1 MYDVILYIGGI
12 FMKQNELTLEPM
24 SFGAMLKKSAGE
36 IKNVRSL
43 VTCAMLIALCVAL
56 SLLKIPVLGGM
67 LHIKFTY
74 LIYALSGL
82 LYGPVM
88 TAILGIGDQLI
99 AETLLAGNAPLLGF
113 IFSFALR
120 GFFFGLVF
128 YYPNFAR
135 YSEKFGFLRISFCK
149 VADTAINNIVIN
161 TALLYHYGWIT
172 ADSVFVAILA
182 RVGKNLVLLPFEIL
196 LLAIFLRAMMP
207 IMTKLKL
214 LPKMGELKITKL
226 QVAFAIALAL
236 AGLAAVVIYGIVKM

>member
-1 MYDVILYIGGI
+1 
-12 FMKQNELTLEPM
+12 M
-24 SFGAMLKKSAGE
+24 SFREMMVKSASE

-56 SLLKIPVLGGM
+56 SLLKIPVLGGV

-74 LIYALSGL
+74 LIYALTGL

-88 TAILGIGDQLI
+88 TAILGVGDQII
-99 AETLLAGNAPLLGF
+99 AETLLAGNAPLFGF

-135 YSEKFGFLRISFCK
+135 YSEKFGFLRISLCK
-149 VADTAINNIVIN
+149 SADTLVNNIIIN
-161 TALLYHYGWIT
+161 TALLYHYKWIT
-172 ADSVFVAILA
+172 ADSVFVAMLA
-182 RVGKNLVLLPFEIL
+182 RVAKNVVFLPFEML
-196 LLAIFLRAMMP
+196 LLAVFLRAMMP

-214 LPKMGELKITKL
+214 LPPMGELKVTKMQIIL
-226 QVAFAIALAL
+226 AILLAAL
-236 AGLAAVVIYGIVKM
+236 GLAAVIIYGIMNV

>member
-1 MYDVILYIGGI
+1 MQ
-12 FMKQNELTLEPM
+12 KELTLEPL
-24 SFGAMLKKSAGE
+24 SFKQMIVKSAKE
-36 IKNVRSL
+36 LKNVRSL

-99 AETLLAGNAPLLGF
+99 AETLLAGNAPLIGF

-135 YSEKFGFLRISFCK
+135 QSEKFGFLRISICK
-149 VADTAINNIVIN
+149 SADTLINNIIIN
-161 TALLYHYGWIT
+161 TALLYHYKWIT
-172 ADSVFVAILA
+172 ADSVFVAMLA
-182 RVGKNLVLLPFEIL
+182 RVAKNVVFLPFEIL
-196 LLAIFLRAMMP
+196 LLAVFLRAMMP

-226 QVAFAIALAL
+226 QIVLAIILAL
-236 AGLAAVVIYGIVKM
+236 IGLAAVIAYAIVNM